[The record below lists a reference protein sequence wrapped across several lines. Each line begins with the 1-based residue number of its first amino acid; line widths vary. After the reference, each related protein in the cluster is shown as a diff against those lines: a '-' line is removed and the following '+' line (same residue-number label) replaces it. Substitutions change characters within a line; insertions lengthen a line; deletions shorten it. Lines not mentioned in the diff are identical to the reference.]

1 VVHDLTVAAEPTRA
15 VVQYSTRRDHR
26 CHELAARFSARPTM
40 PALPARCDPGQHD
53 VVALGQP
60 GHPGSHLLDDAGT
73 LMTHHQRDRR
83 LPLPAPHVQ
92 VAVAHPGRRDP
103 YLHLAG
109 TRFGQVDV
117 DDLDGLAGGRE
128 HNCAHHHSLGSR
140 ITPEARGGAITPL
153 PANSDNYSRG
163 RCRLGHPGP
172 AA

>member
-1 VVHDLTVAAEPTRA
+1 
-15 VVQYSTRRDHR
+15 
-26 CHELAARFSARPTM
+26 
-40 PALPARCDPGQHD
+40 
-53 VVALGQP
+53 VVAFGQS
-60 GHPGSHLLDDAGT
+60 GHAGPDLFDDARS
-73 LMTHHQRDRR
+73 LVTHHQRDRR

-128 HNCAHHHSLGSR
+128 HDCAHHHSLGSG
-140 ITPEARGGAITPL
+140 IPPDARGGGLAPL

-163 RCRLGHPGP
+163 RRRLGHPDHMAGSR
-172 AA
+172 